1 MEVLARIRGAA
12 GLPAPNAIQEESP
25 IMVEIVNSARRRLEA
40 GKVAA
45 GIGLRQARTV
55 DIAAAMRTAGFDW
68 LFIDLEHNA
77 MSLDTAVQISVAA
90 NGVGIAPIV
99 RVPNGQYDMA
109 TRALDGGAMGIVI
122 PHVDTGEEART
133 VADRLRYPP
142 EGHRSV
148 AGGMPQLN
156 FAPVSNAEAAAAFN
170 KAVLVVVMLETPQ
183 AIANADAIAAVPG
196 IDVLLIGT
204 SDLTMEM
211 GISGQLTHPDVVK
224 AYEQVIAACA
234 RHGKWAGM
242 GGVYV
247 EEPMKKYIDMGVRMV
262 LGGNDLSL
270 LMASASQRAKYLTG
284 LA

>member
-1 MEVLARIRGAA
+1 
-12 GLPAPNAIQEESP
+12 
-25 IMVEIVNSARRRLEA
+25 MVEIRNPARERLQA

-55 DIAAAMRTAGFDW
+55 DIAPAMRTAGFDW
-68 LFIDLEHNA
+68 LFIDCEHNS
-77 MSLDTAVQISVAA
+77 MTLDMAVQISVAA
-90 NGVGIAPIV
+90 NLAGIAPIV
-99 RVPNGQYDMA
+99 RVPWGQYDMA
-109 TRALDGGAMGIVI
+109 TRVLDGGAMGIVV
-122 PHVDTGEEART
+122 PHVDTVEEAKT

-156 FAPVSNAEAAAAFN
+156 FAAVSNAEASAAMN
-170 KAVLVVVMLETPQ
+170 KALLVVVMLETPT
-183 AIANADAIAAVPG
+183 AIANAEKIAAVPG

-224 AYEQVIAACA
+224 AYETVIAAC
-234 RHGKWAGM
+234 RKHGKWPGM

-247 EEPMKKYIDMGVRMV
+247 EEAMTKYIGMGARMI
-262 LGGNDLSL
+262 LSGNDLSL
-270 LMASASQRAKYLTG
+270 LMAAATQRAKFVNG

>member
-1 MEVLARIRGAA
+1 
-12 GLPAPNAIQEESP
+12 
-25 IMVEIVNSARRRLEA
+25 MVEIANSARKRLEA

-55 DIAAAMRTAGFDW
+55 DIAPAMKTAGFDW

-77 MSLDTAVQISVAA
+77 MSLDMAVQISVAA

-109 TRALDGGAMGIVI
+109 TRVLDGGAMGIVI
-122 PHVDTGEEART
+122 PHVDTGEEAAT

-142 EGHRSV
+142 QGHRSV

-170 KAVLVVVMLETPQ
+170 KAMLVVVMLETPT

-196 IDVLLIGT
+196 IDVLMIGT

-211 GISGQLTHPDVVK
+211 GLSGQLTHPDVVA
-224 AYEQVIAACA
+224 AYETVIAACKK
-234 RHGKWAGM
+234 HGKWAGM

-247 EEPMKKYIDMGVRMV
+247 EEPMKKYVDMGVRMI
-262 LGGNDLSL
+262 LSGNDLSL
-270 LMASASQRAKYLTG
+270 LMAAATQRAKFV
-284 LA
+284 ASFS